1 MRPRRPCVS
10 LTCPDMAD
18 EFDPFLPDVQR
29 DPYPHY
35 ARLRR
40 YQPVSHVAARK
51 MWAVSRHT
59 DVGAALKRADVFS
72 SAIMGPPDL
81 PASESLLSADPP
93 AHSGLRKRVE
103 RSFTPARVRGLAPRI
118 GALAE
123 DLTRVLRAEGSFDV
137 VTRLAAP
144 LPLIVIAE
152 LTGID
157 PERHD
162 DFKVWADAIIARGTG
177 RPSAEDRKVLDTRVA
192 ALKTYLR
199 EIIERRRTAPGDDL
213 VSAFLRAD
221 DDDDG
226 LSPAQAL
233 NFSVLLLLGGSET
246 TTNLIGNSLRALFAD
261 ETLMARARRDPAVI
275 AATVEETLRF
285 DPPVQSVLRITTRD
299 VEIADTRIP
308 SSSVV
313 LLLLG
318 SANRDERVFAD
329 ADRFWIDRREPRH
342 LAFGAGPHYC
352 LGATLARMEAAAA
365 LEALLALPNLRPAER
380 EVPLV
385 DSFQLRGPRELRVTC
400 DP

>member
-1 MRPRRPCVS
+1 M
-10 LTCPDMAD
+10 TD
-18 EFDPFLPDVQR
+18 EFDPFLPEVQR

-40 YQPVSHVAARK
+40 ERPVAHVAARK
-51 MWAVSRHT
+51 MWAVSRHA
-59 DVGAALKRADVFS
+59 DVGAALKRADLFS
-72 SAIMGPPDL
+72 SAVMGPPDL

-93 AHSGLRKRVE
+93 AHSALRKRVE
-103 RSFTPARVRGLAPRI
+103 RSFTPARVRDLRPRV

-123 DLTRVLRAEGSFDV
+123 SLATALRTEGSFDV
-137 VTRLAAP
+137 VARLAAP

-152 LTGID
+152 LMGID

-162 DFKVWADAIIARGTG
+162 DFKIWADAIITRGTG
-177 RPSAEDRKVLDTRVA
+177 RPSPEDRKVLDARVA
-192 ALKTYLR
+192 ALKAYLR
-199 EIIERRRTAPGDDL
+199 EIIERRRTSPGDDL
-213 VSAFLRAD
+213 VSALLRAD
-221 DDDDG
+221 ADDG

-261 ETLMARARRDPAVI
+261 EALMARARRDPTVI

-285 DPPVQSVLRITTRD
+285 DPPVQSVLRITTRE
-299 VEIADTRIP
+299 VEIADARIP
-308 SSSVV
+308 SKSVV

-329 ADRFWIDRREPRH
+329 ADRFWVERQEPKH

-352 LGATLARMEAAAA
+352 LGATLARMEATAA
-365 LEALLALPNLRPAER
+365 LEALLALPNLRPLQR
-380 EVPLV
+380 EVSLV

>member
-1 MRPRRPCVS
+1 M
-10 LTCPDMAD
+10 PDG
-18 EFDPFLPDVQR
+18 FDPFLPDVQR
-29 DPYPHY
+29 DPYPYY

-40 YQPVSHVAARK
+40 EQPVSHIATRK
-51 MWAVSRHT
+51 MWVVSRHA

-72 SAIMGPPDL
+72 SAVMAPPDL

-93 AHSGLRKRVE
+93 AHSALRKRVE
-103 RSFTPARVRGLAPRI
+103 RSFTPARVRGLATRI
-118 GALAE
+118 GAVIE
-123 DLTRVLRAEGSFDV
+123 DLTTAMRAQRSFDV
-137 VTRLAAP
+137 VARLAAP

-152 LTGID
+152 LMGID
-157 PERHD
+157 PARHD
-162 DFKVWADAIIARGTG
+162 DFKIWADAIITRGTG
-177 RPSAEDRKVLDTRVA
+177 RPSPEDRKVLDARVA

-199 EIIERRRTAPGDDL
+199 EIIETRRAAPGDDL
-213 VSAFLRAD
+213 VSALLRAGA
-221 DDDDG
+221 DDG
-226 LSPAQAL
+226 LSPAQVL

-246 TTNLIGNSLRALFAD
+246 TTHLIGNSLRALFAD
-261 ETLMARARRDPAVI
+261 DALMARARRDPAMI

-285 DPPVQSVLRITTRD
+285 DPPVQSVLRITTRE

-329 ADRFWIDRREPRH
+329 ADRFWVDRQEPKH

-352 LGATLARMEAAAA
+352 LGATLARMEATAA
-365 LEALLALPNLRPAER
+365 LEALLTLPNLQLAQR
-380 EVPLV
+380 EISLV

-400 DP
+400 DS